1 MRAQAVI
8 FDCDGVLVDS
18 EPITMGVLA
27 AMANEAGLNMT
38 EHEAAEAFMGRS
50 LCDDVALIESMLGRA
65 LPSGWVDTYLERRNV
80 ALRARVTAVRGIV
93 RVLDA
98 LSAHGIPVAV
108 ASGGDRAKMR
118 LTLGTSGLLHRFET
132 LPPQPDSPVPHSD
145 TAQPSRLFGADMV
158 ERAKPAPDV
167 YLMAAQALG
176 VQPAHCVVIE
186 DTPVGVRAGL
196 AAGATVLGYCERNDP
211 HALLDVGASAVFRDM
226 HHLPALLAL

>member
-1 MRAQAVI
+1 MRIQAVI

-27 AMANEAGLNMT
+27 AMANEAGLSMT

-50 LCDDVALIESMLGRA
+50 LRDDVALIESMLGRA
-65 LPSGWVDTYLERRNV
+65 LPADWIGTYLERRND

-93 RVLDA
+93 QVLDA
-98 LSAHGIPVAV
+98 LSARGIPVAV

-118 LTLGTSGLLHRFET
+118 LTLGTSGLLHRFESQG
-132 LPPQPDSPVPHSD
+132 LQDAESRAA
-145 TAQPSRLFGADMV
+145 AQTIEHSRLFGADMV

-167 YLMAAQALG
+167 YLMAAKALG
-176 VQPAHCVVIE
+176 VQPAHCVIIE
-186 DTPVGVRAGL
+186 DTPVGARAGL

-211 HALLDVGASAVFRDM
+211 HALLAVGAAAVFRDM

>member
-1 MRAQAVI
+1 
-8 FDCDGVLVDS
+8 
-18 EPITMGVLA
+18 
-27 AMANEAGLNMT
+27 
-38 EHEAAEAFMGRS
+38 
-50 LCDDVALIESMLGRA
+50 
-65 LPSGWVDTYLERRNV
+65 
-80 ALRARVTAVRGIV
+80 
-93 RVLDA
+93 
-98 LSAHGIPVAV
+98 
-108 ASGGDRAKMR
+108 MR
-118 LTLGTSGLLHRFET
+118 LTLGTCGLLHRFET
-132 LPPQPDSPVPHSD
+132 LPLQPDSPVPHSD